1 MARRRAPGRTARP
14 SRGLTARTATPA
26 EPWPNLQEL
35 LDDGGTLTIGRIAPI
50 PCAAIAADE
59 HAMLVALVRQ
69 PGESLAEL
77 LVRLDLALGE
87 ANATGDPVDHI
98 NT

>member
-1 MARRRAPGRTARP
+1 MARRRAPGRAARP
-14 SRGLTARTATPA
+14 SRRLTARAATAA
-26 EPWPNLQEL
+26 EPWPNLQDL
-35 LDDGGTLTIGRIAPI
+35 LDDGGSVTIGRIAPI

-59 HAMLVALVRQ
+59 HTMLVALIRQ
-69 PGESLAEL
+69 PKESLAEI

-87 ANATGDPVDHI
+87 VNVTGDTIDDI